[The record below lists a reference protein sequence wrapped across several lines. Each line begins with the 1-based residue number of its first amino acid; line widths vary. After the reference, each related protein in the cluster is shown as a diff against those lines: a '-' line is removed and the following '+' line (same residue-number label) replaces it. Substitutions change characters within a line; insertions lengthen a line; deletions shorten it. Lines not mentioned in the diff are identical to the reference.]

1 MKGIRILCLL
11 TAVVQTVQAD
21 ESPDI
26 ISQQGRIGIGG
37 VYQSWKTGD
46 IVKVSEFSVPLE
58 VYYPMNRRL
67 SFGFFLGQASA
78 NGDAGGTSI
87 KSLSGIT
94 DAQVVVNYYLED
106 QNVLLSLGGN
116 LPSGKRKLSAGEYS
130 TSVWLS
136 QNFYNYQVPMFGQGF
151 NLSPGFTWAKPVN
164 DKTVLGFGASYQ
176 FKGGYLPVEGMTNDM
191 EYKPGNEFLLTGG
204 ADYQIS
210 EISAAS
216 FDLTVTLFGKDK
228 VGDVEM
234 YKAGTKVMAAVQY
247 KQYFNYD
254 LLWLFGRF
262 RSRSKSDI
270 YAPFVPTT
278 TSYKTQRD
286 EFESMATYRQ
296 KINKTTFLSYRLEAR
311 YFFRTGTIS
320 SAYQGGGGVLPE
332 FQVSPK
338 TKVNGRFKILIGKE
352 NNFTSS
358 QSVFGFEIGAGM
370 EYAF

>member
-11 TAVVQTVQAD
+11 AVVAQSVQAD

-78 NGDAGGTSI
+78 NGDAGGTSL

-94 DAQVVVNYYLED
+94 DAQVVVNYYLEN
-106 QNVLLSLGGN
+106 QNILLSLGGN
-116 LPSGKRKLSAGEYS
+116 LPSGKRELSSSEYM
-130 TSVWLS
+130 TSVLLS
-136 QNFYNYQVPMFGQGF
+136 QNFYNYQIPMFGQGF

-176 FKGGYLPVEGMTNDM
+176 FKGGYFPIEGMTKDQ
-191 EYKPGNEFLLTGG
+191 EYKPGNELLLTGG
-204 ADYQIS
+204 MDYQIS

-228 VGDVEM
+228 VGDAEI

-262 RSRSKSDI
+262 RSLSKSDL
-270 YAPFVPTT
+270 YAPSK
-278 TSYKTQRD
+278 TSVKTQRD
-286 EFESMATYRQ
+286 EFESIATYRK
-296 KINKTTFLSYRLEAR
+296 KINTTTFLSYRLEAR
-311 YFFRTGTIS
+311 YFFQAGAIS

-332 FQVSPK
+332 LQVSPK
-338 TKVNGRFKILIGKE
+338 TKLQGRFIILIGKE
-352 NNFTSS
+352 NNLQNSE
-358 QSVFGFEIGAGM
+358 SVIGFEIGAGL
-370 EYAF
+370 EYSF

>member
-1 MKGIRILCLL
+1 MKGIRIYCLL
-11 TAVVQTVQAD
+11 AAVVLTAYA
-21 ESPDI
+21 EENPDI
-26 ISQQGRIGIGG
+26 IPQQGRIGIGG

-46 IVKVSEFSVPLE
+46 DIKITEFSIPLE

-67 SFGFFLGQASA
+67 SFGFFLGQGSA
-78 NGDAGGTSI
+78 NGEVYGTSL

-94 DAQVVVNYYLED
+94 DAQVNVNYYLED
-106 QNVLLSLGGN
+106 KNILLSLGGN
-116 LPSGKRKLSAGEYS
+116 LPTGKRELSSGEYM

-176 FKGGYLPVEGMTNDM
+176 FKGGYLPVEGMTKDE

-216 FDLTVTLFGKDK
+216 FDLTVTLFGRDK
-228 VGDVEM
+228 AGDAEI

-262 RSRSKSDI
+262 RSRAKSDL
-270 YAPFVPTT
+270 YTPSK
-278 TSYKTQRD
+278 TSVKTQRD
-286 EFESMATYRQ
+286 EFESMATY
-296 KINKTTFLSYRLEAR
+296 KKMINKTTFLSYCLEAR
-311 YFFRTGTIS
+311 YFFRTGAIL

-338 TKVNGRFKILIGKE
+338 TKLQGRFKILLGKD